1 MQGLILLGTFIV
13 MAAIS
18 LVIAGTI
25 GVVIDQLP
33 HIHDMLSLLA
43 FFGTLVAMLPIAWLI
58 AVRVTEPKHA
68 PAVEA

>member
-13 MAAIS
+13 LAAIS

-33 HIHDMLSLLA
+33 HIHYMLSLLA
-43 FFGTLVAMLPIAWLI
+43 FFGTLVAMLPIAWVI
-58 AVRVTEPKHA
+58 AVRITEPKHA

>member
-1 MQGLILLGTFIV
+1 MPGLILIATFIV

-18 LVIAGTI
+18 LVAAGAI
-25 GVVIDQLP
+25 GVVVDQLP

-43 FFGTLVAMLPIAWLI
+43 FFGSLMVMLPIAWVI
-58 AVRVTEPKHA
+58 AVRITEPKHA